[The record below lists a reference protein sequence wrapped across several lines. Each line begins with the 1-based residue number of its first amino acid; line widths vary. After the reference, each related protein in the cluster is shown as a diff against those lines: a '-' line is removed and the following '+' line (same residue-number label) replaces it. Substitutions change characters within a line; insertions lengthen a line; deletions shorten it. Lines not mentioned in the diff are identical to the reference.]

1 MLAGMKR
8 ETQMSDIIYQLYLD
22 EVLMATAS
30 NTKTL
35 YSILD
40 NLACTY
46 MDGDFTSQE
55 LIYEGFAE
63 IKEEK
68 VLS

>member
-1 MLAGMKR
+1 
-8 ETQMSDIIYQLYLD
+8 MSDTIYQLYLD

-30 NTKTL
+30 NTKIL
-35 YSILD
+35 YGILD

-46 MDGDFTSQE
+46 MDGDFTSQK